1 MKKKNRLQSKKAAT
15 PSAFVGTTVAAQVIP
30 RNIVDEMQE
39 SYLDYAMSVIVS
51 RALPDVRDGLKPVHR
66 RILYAM
72 WDMGL
77 KAGAKFRKSA
87 TIIGECL
94 GKYHP
99 HGDISVYD
107 ALVRMAQDFSMR
119 SPLVH
124 GQGNFGS
131 VDGDS
136 AAAYRYC
143 VTGDTLVVTQ
153 NGLVPIQ
160 SIADSVDEKQIHLK
174 ILSRDQKISFASRW
188 FNSGEHP
195 TLTIRTRHGYEL
207 RGSYNHPILTWQQS
221 FFGGEFVWKK
231 LDEISVG
238 DTVVMDRSADSLWPE
253 HELDAQ
259 QYHPESR
266 TKRRATV
273 LPKKITSDL
282 AFILGALVS
291 EGFIGK
297 TRLEFCNSDR
307 KFIEEFQMRWKRT
320 FPDSVLH
327 IFERLASS
335 WGKKPYVRV
344 ECHYLHTLA
353 FLDAIGLQS
362 NKSNKK
368 RIPYV
373 ILRSPKHVTAEFL
386 KAYYE
391 GDGGTIQGKKRFDL
405 FACSVSPELM
415 KDLQILLLRF
425 GIMSSRR
432 YDHARALHQLF
443 IRGQKNLTL
452 FADDIGFLSER
463 KKGKLL
469 TYLSLEKKEISV
481 TDYIPFLASGIR
493 QILPHSGFIKKNNF
507 DRFPMLEKNGARIST
522 IVLKETGAH
531 MQPIFSYL
539 LDTHYLF
546 EKIECIEK
554 GEPVPVYSIR
564 VDSACHSF
572 VANGFINHNTEAKL
586 SKIAEELLYDIDKE
600 TVPFIANYDG
610 THKEPTLL
618 PAKLPNLLLNGTS
631 GIAVGMATNIPPHN
645 LGELCDAIIHLIQ
658 DPEADVDDLMEYVKG
673 PDFPTGGI
681 MYDIKALKQAYTTG
695 RGGIVVRARTE
706 IVEAKNGA
714 FQILVTEIPYQ
725 VNKSNVLEKIA
736 ELVQTKK
743 IEGIRDLRDESNK
756 EGIRVVIELKKDT
769 YPKKILNQ
777 LFKSTQLQD
786 TFHFNMVALVDGI
799 QPRTLT
805 LKAVLEEFIK
815 HRRIVV
821 VKRAEYD
828 LAKAR
833 DRAHILEGLKIAL
846 DAIDAVIK
854 TIKQSRD
861 RDEAKGNLMKKFKL
875 SERQT
880 IAILEMRLAQ
890 LANLERLKIEQ
901 ELKEKRALIRELE
914 ALLASPKRILGVVKE
929 ETEEIRTTYH
939 NERRTQVVKG
949 GIDKFQQEDLI
960 PNESTLVVITR
971 DGYIKRLPSDTFRI
985 QERGGKGV
993 LGLTTKEEDTVD
1005 HLFSCMTHNDLLFF
1019 TTRGRVFQLKAYDV
1033 PLASRTAK
1041 GQAIVNFLQLSANEK
1056 VTAILSLAE
1065 LTKNK
1070 YKYLMA
1076 VTKHGLTKK
1085 TDIEDFKSVRRS
1097 GLIAITLRDD
1107 DMLEWVRPTT
1117 GADEILMVTA
1127 QGQAIRFKESDVR
1140 AMGRTAAG
1148 VRAIRLKRDDVVVGM
1163 DIITGSSK
1171 DAHVLTVM
1179 EKGFGKRSTL
1189 KAYKVQGRG
1198 GSGIKTA
1205 KITAKTGAIVMARIV
1220 DPNNLPEGVKGDLL
1234 IISEKG
1240 QVIRIS
1246 VKSVSI
1252 TGRATQGVRLMRSKE
1267 SADKVAS
1274 VTMI

>member
-1 MKKKNRLQSKKAAT
+1 MKKKHRLQSKHTSA
-15 PSAFVGTTVAAQVIP
+15 PSVPSVEVVAAHVIP

-39 SYLDYAMSVIVS
+39 SYLDYAMSVIIS

-77 KAGAKFRKSA
+77 KASAKFRKSA

-136 AAAYRYC
+136 AAAYRY
-143 VTGDTLVVTQ
+143 
-153 NGLVPIQ
+153 
-160 SIADSVDEKQIHLK
+160 
-174 ILSRDQKISFASRW
+174 
-188 FNSGEHP
+188 
-195 TLTIRTRHGYEL
+195 
-207 RGSYNHPILTWQQS
+207 
-221 FFGGEFVWKK
+221 
-231 LDEISVG
+231 
-238 DTVVMDRSADSLWPE
+238 
-253 HELDAQ
+253 
-259 QYHPESR
+259 
-266 TKRRATV
+266 
-273 LPKKITSDL
+273 
-282 AFILGALVS
+282 
-291 EGFIGK
+291 
-297 TRLEFCNSDR
+297 
-307 KFIEEFQMRWKRT
+307 
-320 FPDSVLH
+320 
-327 IFERLASS
+327 
-335 WGKKPYVRV
+335 
-344 ECHYLHTLA
+344 
-353 FLDAIGLQS
+353 
-362 NKSNKK
+362 
-368 RIPYV
+368 
-373 ILRSPKHVTAEFL
+373 
-386 KAYYE
+386 
-391 GDGGTIQGKKRFDL
+391 
-405 FACSVSPELM
+405 
-415 KDLQILLLRF
+415 
-425 GIMSSRR
+425 
-432 YDHARALHQLF
+432 
-443 IRGQKNLTL
+443 
-452 FADDIGFLSER
+452 
-463 KKGKLL
+463 
-469 TYLSLEKKEISV
+469 
-481 TDYIPFLASGIR
+481 
-493 QILPHSGFIKKNNF
+493 
-507 DRFPMLEKNGARIST
+507 
-522 IVLKETGAH
+522 
-531 MQPIFSYL
+531 
-539 LDTHYLF
+539 
-546 EKIECIEK
+546 
-554 GEPVPVYSIR
+554 
-564 VDSACHSF
+564 
-572 VANGFINHNTEAKL
+572 TEAKL

-600 TVPFIANYDG
+600 TVPFVPNYDG

-645 LGELCDAIIHLIQ
+645 LGELCGAIIHLIQ

-681 MYDIKALKQAYTTG
+681 MYDIKALTQAYTTG

-714 FQILVTEIPYQ
+714 FQILITEIPYQ

-805 LKAVLEEFIK
+805 LKSVLEEFIK
-815 HRRIVV
+815 HRKFVV

-833 DRAHILEGLKIAL
+833 DRAHILEGLKMAL

-854 TIKQSRD
+854 TIKQSKD
-861 RDEAKGNLMKKFKL
+861 RDEAKANLMKKFRL
-875 SERQT
+875 SERQA
-880 IAILEMRLAQ
+880 IAILEMRLQQ

-914 ALLASPKRILGVVKE
+914 ALLGSPKKILGVVKE
-929 ETEEIRTTYH
+929 ETEEIRTRYH
-939 NERRTQVVKG
+939 DERRTQVVKG
-949 GIDKFQQEDLI
+949 GVDKFQQEDLI
-960 PNESTLVVITR
+960 PNESTIVVITR
-971 DGYIKRLPSDTFRI
+971 DGYIKRLPPDTFRI

-1056 VTAILSLAE
+1056 ITAILSLAD
-1065 LTKNK
+1065 LTK
-1070 YKYLMA
+1070 YKFLMA
-1076 VTKHGLTKK
+1076 VTKNGLTKK

-1107 DMLEWVRPTT
+1107 DMLEWVKPTT
-1117 GADEILMVTA
+1117 GKDEVLMVTA

-1163 DIITGSSK
+1163 DIITGSSSLR

-1205 KITAKTGAIVMARIV
+1205 KITAKTGVIVMARIV

-1234 IISEKG
+1234 IMSEKG